1 MTVKNHGGMLFVKS
15 DRWPAPMEPANLR
28 VHFETTY
35 RLDDSQVEVMLESSV
50 KSLKATLSRLDA
62 AIEGDHGLKEVSRLG
77 HSLKGLLLNMGERE
91 WADLARLIE
100 QSAAV
105 GEQRDY
111 RDILRGIG
119 QGAEKLLSGKKLL

>member
-1 MTVKNHGGMLFVKS
+1 
-15 DRWPAPMEPANLR
+15 MEPANLR